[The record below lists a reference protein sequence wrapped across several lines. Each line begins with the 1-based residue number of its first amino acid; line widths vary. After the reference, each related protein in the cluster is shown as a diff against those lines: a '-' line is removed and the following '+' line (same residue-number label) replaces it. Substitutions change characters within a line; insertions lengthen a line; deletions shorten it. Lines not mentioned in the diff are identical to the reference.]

1 MTALA
6 QPLTYILAVLA
17 GLVTLFTVQFS
28 ALSAYFLENL
38 VVNAMILAVFVFG
51 TILSFRRL
59 TSLATEIRWLNQ
71 IRAARHAS
79 EVAALATPAALK
91 QVHVLTA
98 FANVWR
104 RLFESNQALTP
115 DQANGLLDS
124 AQARLDDRRDL
135 SRYLVTALVILGLLG
150 TFWGL
155 LGALVSMRESLGNLE
170 ADRDFFAGLS
180 GSLSGPLENMGT
192 AFSSSLFG
200 LAASLVFG
208 FVELQTSKA
217 HAKFLEE
224 FEDWLA
230 TFTRAQPSATL
241 RKSAAAPLAST
252 TAEAS
257 LEAERLRHL
266 VRRNQQDT
274 LVVNNNLVT
283 LLDQVSRLLDTT
295 SADRA
300 VQERI
305 LAAQADQKALVD
317 QIGELITTIHGAVQ
331 YPDEIDS
338 PAGGALSPNS
348 PGRGDGRDPEESDA
362 YDPQALKAKK
372 ES

>member
-17 GLVTLFTVQFS
+17 GLLTLFAIQFDT
-28 ALSAYFLENL
+28 LSAYFLENL
-38 VVNAMILAVFVFG
+38 VVNAMILGVFVFG
-51 TILSFRRL
+51 TILSFQRL
-59 TSLATEIRWLNQ
+59 ASLAAEVRWLNQ

-79 EVAALATPAALK
+79 EAAALAAPAALK
-91 QVHVLTA
+91 QVQILTA
-98 FANVWR
+98 FASVWR
-104 RLFESNQALTP
+104 RLFEANQVLTP

-124 AQARLDDRRDL
+124 AQARLDDRREL
-135 SRYLVTALVILGLLG
+135 SRYLVTTLVILGLLG

-155 LGALVSMRESLGNLE
+155 LGALLSMRESLGNLD

-200 LAASLVFG
+200 LAASLIFG

-230 TFTRAQPSATL
+230 SFTQAQPPASAA
-241 RKSAAAPLAST
+241 KSAAAPVASAM
-252 TAEAS
+252 AEAS

-266 VRRNQQDT
+266 VRRSQQDT
-274 LVVNNNLVT
+274 MVVNNNLVT
-283 LLDQVSRLLDTT
+283 LLDQMSRLLDTT

-305 LAAQADQKALVD
+305 LAAQADQQALVE
-317 QIGELITTIHGAVQ
+317 QIGALITTIQGAVQ
-331 YPDEIDS
+331 YPDEADGTG
-338 PAGGALSPNS
+338 PLSPNDL
-348 PGRGDGRDPEESDA
+348 GRGGGHDPEESDA
-362 YDPQALKAKK
+362 YDPEAPRAEK